1 MLERANGEIL
11 QTMTPD
17 RLVDQ
22 ALGQSLPVQGLRA
35 WLRTQQKPQP
45 GMRVI
50 ERDAQGRIVS
60 FEQDGWSARL
70 SNFDALGPRL
80 VSLLRSETGSQDVGS
95 TGRRLT
101 VLYDLPAPAKL
112 NLFLHVVGRR
122 DDGYHLL
129 QTVFRLISLAD
140 RIDVDLRRDGNIVRE
155 TDMLGVPHG
164 EDLVVRAARALQA
177 HTGTKLGAQIKVKK
191 NIPAGGGLGGG
202 SSDAATVL
210 LALNRLWETRLS
222 RAALMQLGLG
232 LGADVP
238 VFIAGQ
244 NAFAQGIGEQLT
256 PVKLPERS
264 YVVVQPAQSV
274 PTAAVFG
281 ASDLTRDT
289 DPVKMTDFSGVKLF
303 AEFCGEID
311 QQSSFLQDFGRNDLQ
326 PVVLK
331 RYPVVRQAL
340 DWLTQAGLD
349 ARMTGSGACL
359 FVGFPGVQQAAAVH
373 QKLLAKTR
381 TDFSS
386 AALAGV
392 LNPIQSIL
400 VCEGL
405 SEHPMRHWIE
415 S

>member
-1 MLERANGEIL
+1 M
-11 QTMTPD
+11 
-17 RLVDQ
+17 
-22 ALGQSLPVQGLRA
+22 
-35 WLRTQQKPQP
+35 
-45 GMRVI
+45 
-50 ERDAQGRIVS
+50 
-60 FEQDGWSARL
+60 
-70 SNFDALGPRL
+70 
-80 VSLLRSETGSQDVGS
+80 
-95 TGRRLT
+95 
-101 VLYDLPAPAKL
+101 LYDLPAPAKL

-122 DDGYHLL
+122 ADGYHLL

-140 RIDVDLRRDGNIVRE
+140 RIDVDLRRDGEIVRE
-155 TDMLGVPHG
+155 TDLLGVPHD

-177 HTGTKLGAQIKVKK
+177 QTGTKHGAQIRVKK

-210 LALNRLWETRLS
+210 IGLNRLWGTGLS
-222 RAALMQLGLG
+222 RGALMQLGLT

-238 VFIAGQ
+238 VFISGQ

-256 PVKLPERS
+256 PLSLPERS

-274 PTAAVFG
+274 PTVAVFG
-281 ASDLTRDT
+281 DPDLTRDT

-303 AEFCGEID
+303 AEFCGETD
-311 QQSSFLQDFGRNDLQ
+311 QKSSFLQDFGRNDLQ
-326 PVVLK
+326 PVVMK

-340 DWLTQAGLD
+340 DWLAQAELS
-349 ARMTGSGACL
+349 ARMTGSGSCL
-359 FVGFPGVQQAAAVH
+359 FVGFPSVQQATAVH

-392 LNPIQSIL
+392 LNPIQSIS

-405 SEHPMRHWIE
+405 SEHPLRHWIE

>member
-1 MLERANGEIL
+1 
-11 QTMTPD
+11 
-17 RLVDQ
+17 
-22 ALGQSLPVQGLRA
+22 
-35 WLRTQQKPQP
+35 
-45 GMRVI
+45 
-50 ERDAQGRIVS
+50 
-60 FEQDGWSARL
+60 
-70 SNFDALGPRL
+70 
-80 VSLLRSETGSQDVGS
+80 
-95 TGRRLT
+95 

-112 NLFLHVVGRR
+112 NLFLHVIGRR
-122 DDGYHLL
+122 ADGYHLL
-129 QTVFRLISLAD
+129 QTVFRLIDLAD
-140 RIDVDLRRDGNIVRE
+140 RIDLDVRPDGKIVRE
-155 TDMLGVPHG
+155 TDMVGVPHD

-177 HTGTKLGAQIKVKK
+177 QTGAKYGAQIRVKK

-210 LALNRLWETRLS
+210 IGLNRLWGTGLS
-222 RAALMQLGLG
+222 RVALMQLGLT

-238 VFIAGQ
+238 VFISGQ

-256 PVKLPERS
+256 PLALPERS

-274 PTAAVFG
+274 PTVTVFG
-281 ASDLTRDT
+281 DPDLTRDT

-303 AEFCGEID
+303 DEFCVEID
-311 QQSSFLQDFGRNDLQ
+311 QKSSFPQDFGSNDLQ

-331 RYPVVRQAL
+331 RYPVVRQAV
-340 DWLTQAGLD
+340 DWLEQAGLN

-359 FVGFPGVQQAAAVH
+359 FVGFSNVQQAAAVH

-392 LNPIQSIL
+392 LNPIQSIS

-405 SEHPMRHWIE
+405 SEHPLRHWIE

>member
-1 MLERANGEIL
+1 M
-11 QTMTPD
+11 
-17 RLVDQ
+17 
-22 ALGQSLPVQGLRA
+22 
-35 WLRTQQKPQP
+35 
-45 GMRVI
+45 
-50 ERDAQGRIVS
+50 
-60 FEQDGWSARL
+60 
-70 SNFDALGPRL
+70 
-80 VSLLRSETGSQDVGS
+80 
-95 TGRRLT
+95 
-101 VLYDLPAPAKL
+101 LYDLPAPAKL

-140 RIDVDLRRDGNIVRE
+140 RIDVDLRRDGKIVRE
-155 TDMLGVPHG
+155 TDMLGVPHD
-164 EDLVVRAARALQA
+164 EDLVVRAARALQT

-289 DPVKMTDFSGVKLF
+289 DPVKISGVKLF
-303 AEFCGEID
+303 AEFCGETD
-311 QQSSFLQDFGRNDLQ
+311 QQSSSLQDFGRNDLQ
-326 PVVLK
+326 PVVMK

-340 DWLTQAGLD
+340 DWLTQAGLN

-386 AALAGV
+386 AA
-392 LNPIQSIL
+392 
-400 VCEGL
+400 
-405 SEHPMRHWIE
+405 
-415 S
+415 

>member
-1 MLERANGEIL
+1 M
-11 QTMTPD
+11 
-17 RLVDQ
+17 
-22 ALGQSLPVQGLRA
+22 
-35 WLRTQQKPQP
+35 
-45 GMRVI
+45 
-50 ERDAQGRIVS
+50 
-60 FEQDGWSARL
+60 
-70 SNFDALGPRL
+70 
-80 VSLLRSETGSQDVGS
+80 
-95 TGRRLT
+95 
-101 VLYDLPAPAKL
+101 LYDLPAPAKL
-112 NLFLHVVGRR
+112 NLFLHVIGRR
-122 DDGYHLL
+122 ADGYHLL
-129 QTVFRLISLAD
+129 QTVFRLIDLAD
-140 RIDVDLRRDGNIVRE
+140 RIDLDVRPDGKIVRE
-155 TDMLGVPHG
+155 TDMVGVPHD

-177 HTGTKLGAQIKVKK
+177 QTGAKYGAQIRVKK

-210 LALNRLWETRLS
+210 IGLNRLWGTGLS
-222 RAALMQLGLG
+222 RVALMQLGLT

-238 VFIAGQ
+238 VFISGQ

-256 PVKLPERS
+256 PLALPERS

-274 PTAAVFG
+274 PTVTVFG
-281 ASDLTRDT
+281 DPDLTRDT

-303 AEFCGEID
+303 DEFCVEID
-311 QQSSFLQDFGRNDLQ
+311 QKSSFPQDFGSNDLQ

-331 RYPVVRQAL
+331 RYPVVRQAV
-340 DWLTQAGLD
+340 DWLEQAGLN

-359 FVGFPGVQQAAAVH
+359 FVGFSNVQQAAAVH

-392 LNPIQSIL
+392 LNPIQSIS

-405 SEHPMRHWIE
+405 SEHPLRHWIE

>member
-1 MLERANGEIL
+1 M
-11 QTMTPD
+11 
-17 RLVDQ
+17 
-22 ALGQSLPVQGLRA
+22 
-35 WLRTQQKPQP
+35 
-45 GMRVI
+45 
-50 ERDAQGRIVS
+50 
-60 FEQDGWSARL
+60 
-70 SNFDALGPRL
+70 
-80 VSLLRSETGSQDVGS
+80 
-95 TGRRLT
+95 
-101 VLYDLPAPAKL
+101 LYDLPAPAKL

-122 DDGYHLL
+122 ADGYHLL
-129 QTVFRLISLAD
+129 QTVFRLIDLAD
-140 RIDVDLRRDGNIVRE
+140 RIDLDVRPDGKIMRE
-155 TDMLGVPHG
+155 TDMLGVPHD

-177 HTGTKLGAQIKVKK
+177 QTGTKHGAQIRVKK

-210 LALNRLWETRLS
+210 IGLNRLWGTGLS
-222 RAALMQLGLG
+222 RGALMQLGLT

-238 VFIAGQ
+238 VFISGQ

-256 PVKLPERS
+256 PLSLPERS

-274 PTAAVFG
+274 PTVAVFG
-281 ASDLTRDT
+281 DPDLTRDT

-311 QQSSFLQDFGRNDLQ
+311 QASSFLQDFGRNDLQ
-326 PVVLK
+326 PVVMK

-340 DWLTQAGLD
+340 DWLNQAGLN

-359 FVGFPGVQQAAAVH
+359 FAGFPSVEQATAVH

-392 LNPIQSIL
+392 LNPIQSIS

-405 SEHPMRHWIE
+405 SEHPLRHWIE